1 MAKTPTK
8 KKPAK
13 GAQPDA
19 AQLKAVERLMD
30 AGDHA
35 HAIERA
41 RALVA
46 RFPDHGG
53 ARRLLLDAL
62 MRGGVRSA
70 APLAAYQWA
79 QRRPNSLPA
88 QEELVRLAV
97 ESGHLFLADRVA
109 ARIGDLGGTMPTFI
123 LAAKDR
129 DKLLL
134 QPDGS
139 PATPADM
146 ERCDIG
152 KLHLAGQ
159 DFLGAIRELDGIAAT
174 PARND
179 RALALFHLGR
189 IEAALDAFMDAWQA
203 DPDNLFALGWVLRL
217 RLWRGDEDGARGL
230 AVPLGQAQAW
240 RGEDARAQL
249 LALLLIQDNHAAWDA
264 FERSVGADGAQG
276 EPRALRATWLHLGA
290 CAASR
295 LGRGDR
301 ARALWREALDLNP
314 SLRAAQLNLSVL
326 DEEGVTPAYPQLPD
340 QSQVVPMTWV
350 QALRAAG
357 EDGPEP
363 RLDELTAS
371 NAYLEAIY
379 LGGDLAV
386 RQLVA
391 MLFARRLQAQP
402 EARQGQRGVPAILRD
417 LAKRPIGTSQER
429 LGFLTGLR
437 KVGLIAPDEAVQF
450 WSGGELRQ
458 VRVVDTEIVRGP
470 EPSDLPEDL
479 QPLLEK
485 SIVLH
490 REGRLDDSEAALAV
504 ILARVPGHQ
513 VALGNLA
520 AIRAAQG
527 RGREAREVLR
537 QAIAIHPDYLFA
549 RCNLASLLI
558 QDGALDE
565 AQGLLAGLS
574 QRPRLHLSDVFVLYG
589 AMAMLNRA
597 RGEDEAAEALISTLD
612 QMTEDEDDERLLAQ
626 AKARVERATPA
637 GRFRATLRSMLKIR
651 PRPYKPKRR

>member
-1 MAKTPTK
+1 MAKTPTRK
-8 KKPAK
+8 RPAK
-13 GAQPDA
+13 SAQPDA

-30 AGDHA
+30 AGEHA
-35 HAIERA
+35 RAIERV

-62 MRGGVRSA
+62 IRGGVRSA

-79 QRRPNSLPA
+79 QQRPNSLPA
-88 QEELVRLAV
+88 QEALLHLAV
-97 ESGHLFLADRVA
+97 ASEHLFLADHVA
-109 ARIGDLGGTMPTFI
+109 ARIRDLGGTMPTFP
-123 LAAKDR
+123 LADKDR
-129 DKLLL
+129 DQLLL
-134 QPDGS
+134 QPDRS
-139 PATPADM
+139 RATPVDM

-152 KLHLAGQ
+152 KLHLDGQ
-159 DFLGAIRELDGIAAT
+159 DFLGAIRELDGIAVM

-189 IEAALDAFMDAWQA
+189 IDAALDAFMDAWQA
-203 DPDNLFALGWVLRL
+203 DPENLFALGWVLRL

-230 AVPLGQAQAW
+230 AVPLGRAQA
-240 RGEDARAQL
+240 RSGEDACAQL
-249 LALLLIQDNHAAWDA
+249 LALLLIQENQVAWDA
-264 FERSVGADGAQG
+264 FERSIGADGAQG

-301 ARALWREALDLNP
+301 ARALWREALDLYP
-314 SLRAAQLNLSVL
+314 SLHAAQINLSVL
-326 DEEGVTPAYPQLPD
+326 DEEGVTPAFPQLPD
-340 QSQVVPMTWV
+340 QSQVVPMTWA
-350 QALRAAG
+350 QAPRAAG
-357 EDGPEP
+357 EDGHES

-402 EARQGQRGVPAILRD
+402 EAQQGQRGVASILRD

-437 KVGLIAPDEAVQF
+437 KVGAIMPDEAVEF

-470 EPSDLPEDL
+470 QPSDLPEDL
-479 QPLLEK
+479 QPLLEQ
-485 SIVLH
+485 SIVSH
-490 REGRLDDSEAALAV
+490 REGRLDDAEAALNA

-537 QAIAIHPDYLFA
+537 QAIALHPDYLFA

-597 RGEDEAAEALISTLD
+597 RGEDEAAEALITTLE
-612 QMTEDEDDERLLAQ
+612 QMVEDEDDERLLAQ

-637 GRFRATLRSMLKIR
+637 GRFRATLRSMLKIG

>member
-35 HAIERA
+35 RAIERA

-88 QEELVRLAV
+88 QEALLHLAV
-97 ESGHLFLADRVA
+97 ESGYLFLADRVA
-109 ARIGDLGGTMPTFI
+109 ARIRDLGGTMPTLP

-139 PATPADM
+139 RATPADM

-159 DFLGAIRELDGIAAT
+159 DFLGAIRELDGIAVT

-179 RALALFHLGR
+179 RALALFHLSR
-189 IEAALDAFMDAWQA
+189 IDAALDAFMDAWQA
-203 DPDNLFALGWVLRL
+203 DPDNLFALGWALHL

-230 AVPLGQAQAW
+230 AVPLGQAQAR

-249 LALLLIQDNHAAWDA
+249 LALLLIQDNQAAWDA

-301 ARALWREALDLNP
+301 ARALWREALDLYP
-314 SLRAAQLNLSVL
+314 SLRAAQINLSVL

-357 EDGPEP
+357 EDGHEP

-402 EARQGQRGVPAILRD
+402 EAQQGQRGVAAILRD

-437 KVGLIAPDEAVQF
+437 KVGLIAPDEAVEF

-470 EPSDLPEDL
+470 QPSDLPEDL
-479 QPLLEK
+479 QPLLEQ

-490 REGRLDDSEAALAV
+490 REGRLDDAEAALNA

-537 QAIAIHPDYLFA
+537 QAIALHPDYLFA

-597 RGEDEAAEALISTLD
+597 RGEDEAAEALITTLE
-612 QMTEDEDDERLLAQ
+612 QMVEDEDDERLLAQ

-637 GRFRATLRSMLKIR
+637 GRFRATLRSMLKIG